1 MQTALMENE
10 SSSVHRVNPMLFR
23 LRTASAAILLMATAA
38 TAHAGERSADAAT
51 LRPGGWAPIARTDP
65 RYLSFNI
72 EMAEIT
78 GGEFWAPYD
87 DPQQRRYAPRKP
99 VDLTDPRLLQLAR
112 GLSPAILRVSG
123 TWANSTYVSLPG
135 EAAGESPPQ
144 GFGQVLR
151 PERWRDLVA
160 FANAA
165 DLSLLLSF
173 PASQGTRDALGHWQ
187 PEQAD
192 RLVDLTLRYGGK
204 IAAVEFINE
213 PNLPGLGKLPAGY
226 SATDYARDLATFRA
240 FAARR
245 LPGVPVLGH
254 STSGRG
260 GDLPADA
267 LFAAS
272 TGLIDAVSYHFY
284 GALSPRCAEY
294 GNQVSATEALSE
306 EWLARTDVDYRFY
319 ADLRDRHAQGLPIWL
334 TETAQ
339 SACGGNAW
347 AATFR
352 DSFRFVD
359 QLGRLARHGVR
370 VVAHNTLDAGDYAM
384 LDHRSLAPRPN
395 YWMAWWWQRSM
406 GPQVLAPPAHSHLY
420 AHCLR
425 GSQGGVAVVAIVPG
439 DEAVRLT
446 FDRPAI
452 VRTFSATS
460 LDASDV
466 RMNGRR
472 FNGDPTAAPATGTR
486 VASGRAIRLAP
497 RSISYLTLPDADNPA
512 CRSADDAS

>member
-1 MQTALMENE
+1 
-10 SSSVHRVNPMLFR
+10 MLFR
-23 LRTASAAILLMATAA
+23 LRVASATILWMVAA
-38 TAHAGERSADAAT
+38 TTVQAGGRNVDVPT
-51 LRPGGWAPIARTDP
+51 FRPGDWAPIARTDP

-72 EMAEIT
+72 EMAAIT

-87 DPQQRRYAPRKP
+87 DPQRRRYAPRRP
-99 VDLTDPRLLQLAR
+99 VDLADPQLLRLAR

-135 EAAGESPPQ
+135 ETLDPSPPQ
-144 GFGQVLR
+144 GFGQALR

-165 DLSLLLSF
+165 DLTLLLSF
-173 PASQGTRDALGHWQ
+173 PASQGTRDALGHWR
-187 PEQAD
+187 PEQAE

-213 PNLPGLGKLPAGY
+213 PNLPRLGKLPDGY
-226 SATDYARDLATFRA
+226 SATDYAHDLATFRA

-260 GDLPADA
+260 GDLSPEA
-267 LFAAS
+267 LFEAS
-272 TGLIDAVSYHFY
+272 AGRIDAVSYHFY

-294 GNQVSATEALSE
+294 GNQVSAEEALGE
-306 EWLARTDVDYRFY
+306 EWLSRTDADHAFY
-319 ADLRDRHAQGLPIWL
+319 ADLRDRHAPGLPIWL

-339 SACGGNAW
+339 AACGGSAW

-359 QLGRLARHGVR
+359 QLGRLAQRDVR
-370 VVAHNTLDAGDYAM
+370 VVAHNTLDAGDYA
-384 LDHRSLAPRPN
+384 LVDPRSLAPRPN
-395 YWMAWWWQRSM
+395 YWMAWWWQRLM
-406 GPQVLAPPAHSHLY
+406 GPQVLAPPSRSHLY

-425 GSQGGVAVVAIVPG
+425 GSQGGVAMVAIVPG
-439 DEAVRLT
+439 DEALRLK
-446 FDRPAI
+446 FDQPAI
-452 VRTFSATS
+452 VRTFTATS
-460 LDASDV
+460 LDATTV
-466 RMNGRR
+466 RMNGRP
-472 FNGDPTAAPATGTR
+472 FADAPSAAAAAGAR
-486 VASGRAIRLAP
+486 IASGRAIRLAP
-497 RSISYLTLPDADNPA
+497 RSINFLALPNADNPA
-512 CRSADDAS
+512 CRDAGEMDRSTN